1 MRPER
6 DTKHASEGSRS
17 STGGTLGKSWGYA
30 VTKKL
35 LESGTKED
43 LVIKLFHTFD

>member
-1 MRPER
+1 M
-6 DTKHASEGSRS
+6 
-17 STGGTLGKSWGYA
+17 GKYWGYA

-35 LESGTKED
+35 LERGTKED